1 MDDEDEA
8 ERVATF
14 PDFERQ
20 LKTYCAYRDTLEALP
35 GHMDVGWVRVDM
47 QPIKQ
52 VLVTL
57 ARKWMWTFGKY
68 LVDQVTGTLVDLDLF
83 LKRTEPELERITG
96 EERDTAS
103 FMRMMRLFNEVA
115 AKQQDMEV
123 KFANIRQMADVLQVY
138 GYTLPQH
145 TQGLYDTLPN
155 RWSSLKSK
163 VLLAKQR
170 LGPRIQ
176 EESARINK
184 VLILIRRIDCLTSF

>member
-1 MDDEDEA
+1 MTPALDDEDEA

-35 GHMDVGWVRVDM
+35 GHKDVGWVRVDM

-103 FMRMMRLFNEVA
+103 FMRMMRLFNEVTHC
-115 AKQQDMEV
+115 V
-123 KFANIRQMADVLQVY
+123 GSRFTYLGTVLSVW
-138 GYTLPQH
+138 H
-145 TQGLYDTLPN
+145 
-155 RWSSLKSK
+155 
-163 VLLAKQR
+163 
-170 LGPRIQ
+170 
-176 EESARINK
+176 
-184 VLILIRRIDCLTSF
+184 

>member
-1 MDDEDEA
+1 MDDEEEA

-103 FMRMMRLFNEVA
+103 FMRMMRLFNEV
-115 AKQQDMEV
+115 MHYV
-123 KFANIRQMADVLQVY
+123 VFYLCFIM
-138 GYTLPQH
+138 H
-145 TQGLYDTLPN
+145 
-155 RWSSLKSK
+155 
-163 VLLAKQR
+163 
-170 LGPRIQ
+170 
-176 EESARINK
+176 
-184 VLILIRRIDCLTSF
+184 C